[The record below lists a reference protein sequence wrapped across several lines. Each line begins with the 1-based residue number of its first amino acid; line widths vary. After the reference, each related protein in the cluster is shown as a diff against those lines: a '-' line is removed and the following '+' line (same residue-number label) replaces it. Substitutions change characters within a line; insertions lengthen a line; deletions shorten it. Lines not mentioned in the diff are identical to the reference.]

1 MAGSLT
7 RQQDAER
14 AITLQKISKAFMSSN
29 CLKSSLRRYMRA
41 ERSLVPEALG
51 INHNI
56 TWACMS

>member
-1 MAGSLT
+1 
-7 RQQDAER
+7 
-14 AITLQKISKAFMSSN
+14 MSSN